1 MSAAVAKKLWFGHLY
16 LGVAIALPLL
26 LIAASGIV
34 LGFYDDLRYAAL
46 PYRLAT
52 PVYQPQDAS
61 ALADAIRR
69 HYPRHRLEVLFLQTA
84 PERSARARLAGPEPL
99 LVFVHPGTADILAVK
114 GAAELDWLDW
124 LRELHR
130 GSVLGLPGKIA
141 ASAAGLGTLLLWLMG
156 AWLWRRR
163 TTTAK
168 RHRRGASTYVK
179 TIRIHR
185 KAGLLLG
192 GPIAGL
198 ALLGALLNFAGPLMQ
213 WLDPPPA
220 ATTPSSS
227 DWPTVLPLPSLVEA
241 AHKGYRYAPLERIY
255 FPAKAGEPWRFRYL
269 DGGWLFVDGH
279 DGASLKSK
287 TPSSHWT
294 ALLYPLHSGKLLG
307 THGHWPVALCG
318 LALLFLVGSGL
329 RHGWS
334 IIIKSHQGDF
344 HERTSPSYALLLTTK
359 TRRTRRTRRKT

>member
-1 MSAAVAKKLWFGHLY
+1 MSATVTKKLWFGHLY
-16 LGVAIALPLL
+16 LGIAISLPLL
-26 LIAASGIV
+26 IIAASGTV

-52 PVYQPQDAS
+52 PVYQSQDAS

-114 GAAELDWLDW
+114 GTADLDWLDW

-156 AWLWRRR
+156 LWLWCRH
-163 TTTAK
+163 TMTAK
-168 RHRRGASTYVK
+168 LHRRGASTYVK

-192 GPIAGL
+192 GPITGL

-220 ATTPSSS
+220 IVTPISTQQLMTLS
-227 DWPTVLPLPSLVEA
+227 LPRLVDA
-241 AHKGYRYAPLERIY
+241 AVNGYHDSPLERIY
-255 FPAKAGEPWRFRYL
+255 FPATASQPWRFRFL
-269 DGGWLFVDGH
+269 DGSWGFVDGQN
-279 DGASLKSK
+279 GTLLRLK

-294 ALLYPLHSGKLLG
+294 MLLYPLHSGKLPG
-307 THGHWPVALCG
+307 IYGHWLLVLFGSALF
-318 LALLFLVGSGL
+318 FLVGSGL
-329 RHGWS
+329 YHGWR
-334 IIIKSHQGDF
+334 IIKP
-344 HERTSPSYALLLTTK
+344 R
-359 TRRTRRTRRKT
+359 